1 MKALGRCLLR
11 DCETL
16 QRFASS
22 SSRGAAVMDRLNKI
36 GMSHSDSAAGKI
48 FGLMF
53 KYRPSLRRGHGT
65 ADTRHTP
72 GNADSQY
79 HSNNSTSVSVLKI
92 Q

>member
-1 MKALGRCLLR
+1 
-11 DCETL
+11 
-16 QRFASS
+16 
-22 SSRGAAVMDRLNKI
+22 MDRLNKI

-65 ADTRHTP
+65 ADTRHTR

-79 HSNNSTSVSVLKI
+79 